1 MGYFEVK
8 RKFNHLL
15 NHSSLSDNDQRDAKD
30 LSLNDKKCILSQVED
45 GYIFENLVLDAI
57 KDSDS
62 KHYRH
67 DDGFTY
73 GFDDDPFEDVWNDGS
88 DDWDSSDDWSSS
100 DDWGNS
106 NDVFDGDGGFSGGGG
121 SDDSW

>member
-15 NHSSLSDNDQRDAKD
+15 NHSSLSDNNQRDAKD
-30 LSLNDKKCILSQVED
+30 LSLNDKKYILSQVED
-45 GYIFENLVLDAI
+45 GYNFENLVLDAI

-67 DDGFTY
+67 DDGFTD
-73 GFDDDPFEDVWNDGS
+73 GFDDPFEDVWNDDS

-100 DDWGNS
+100 DDLENS

>member
-8 RKFNHLL
+8 RKFNQLL
-15 NHSSLSDNDQRDAKD
+15 NHSGLSDNDQMDAKD
-30 LSLNDKKCILSQVED
+30 LSLNDKKYILSQVED
-45 GYIFENLVLDAI
+45 GYNFENLVLDAI

-67 DDGFTY
+67 DDGFTD
-73 GFDDDPFEDVWNDGS
+73 GFDDPFEDVWNDDS
-88 DDWDSSDDWSSS
+88 DDWE
-100 DDWGNS
+100 NS